1 MIRSPFFTRKLTMP
15 IKENF
20 QNSYFQSSLQEQQKA
35 FTEWQKSMRK
45 LFSQQ
50 EKFMREQNEKLG
62 RQFDEYRTRASAYEL
77 YSTKQPPSCA
87 PYYPYGTT
95 DEKDIKIDE
104 KIIKIF
110 KMLSTHISNKILLIA
125 LVSNI
130 IAEFDPSVRISWI
143 EDDDDTH
150 INLIINQSSRYSR
163 QYIIELNRKA

>member
-1 MIRSPFFTRKLTMP
+1 MS

-35 FTEWQKSMRK
+35 FAEWQKSMRK

-50 EKFMREQNEKLG
+50 EKFMREQNENLC
-62 RQFDEYRTRASAYEL
+62 RQFDEYRTRAFAYER
-77 YSTKQPPSCA
+77 YSTMQPPSCA
-87 PYYPYGTT
+87 PYYPYG
-95 DEKDIKIDE
+95 ISDE

-110 KMLSTHISNKILLIA
+110 KMVSTHISNKVVLAA

-130 IAEFDPSVRISWI
+130 VAEIDPSVRISYLD
-143 EDDDDTH
+143 EDDDTC
-150 INLIINQSSRYSR
+150 INIIINRSSRYSR